1 MLDKIQS
8 HYGFTKMPF
17 GRDLAP
23 DQLHRHHGHAE
34 TVARLTWAI
43 ATRSVAMLT
52 GEVGSGKTVCVRAA
66 LHTTDPSRYRPI
78 YIPNP
83 AIGTRGIH
91 QRITLACGQTPRF
104 HTSAL
109 LPQAADALAS
119 EHAER
124 GRTPILVVEE
134 AHQLDHHQ
142 LESLRMLTSFNL
154 DSTTCFA
161 TLLVGQPT
169 LRAKL
174 KLSVLAALDQRV
186 SIRAHM
192 QPMTRE
198 ETTSYIKH
206 HLALA
211 GRSSDT
217 LFSDDAITLIHETSR
232 GLPRITNN
240 LALSSLIATY
250 AAGGG
255 IVDQTAARSAVA
267 EVTATP

>member
-8 HYGFTKMPF
+8 YYGFTKMPF

-23 DQLHRHHGHAE
+23 DQLHRHHSHAE

-43 ATRSVAMLT
+43 TTRSMAVLT

-91 QRITLACGQTPRF
+91 HQITLACGQIPRF
-104 HTSAL
+104 HTGAL
-109 LPQAADALAS
+109 LPQTADALAA
-119 EHAER
+119 EAAER
-124 GRTPILVVEE
+124 GRTPILIVDE

-142 LESLRMLTSFNL
+142 LESLRMLTSFDL
-154 DSTTCFA
+154 DSTTCYA
-161 TLLVGQPT
+161 TVLVGQPT
-169 LRAKL
+169 LRIKL
-174 KLSVLAALDQRV
+174 KLGPLAALDQRIA
-186 SIRAHM
+186 IRAHLAA
-192 QPMTRE
+192 MTRV

-211 GRSSDT
+211 GRNSDT

-232 GLPRITNN
+232 GLPRTINN

-250 AAGGG
+250 ATGKG
-255 IVDQTAARSAVA
+255 IVDQTAARSAITEA
-267 EVTATP
+267 TATP